1 LHIKTTITPH
11 GLRHYFA
18 TYALKNGAKLE
29 VISRILGHASVGIT
43 GDVYRTVKQ
52 DEIRDEHMRFSPLAG
67 NI

>member
-1 LHIKTTITPH
+1 MHITPH

-52 DEIRDEHMRFSPLAG
+52 DEIREEHTRFNPLSSG
-67 NI
+67 N